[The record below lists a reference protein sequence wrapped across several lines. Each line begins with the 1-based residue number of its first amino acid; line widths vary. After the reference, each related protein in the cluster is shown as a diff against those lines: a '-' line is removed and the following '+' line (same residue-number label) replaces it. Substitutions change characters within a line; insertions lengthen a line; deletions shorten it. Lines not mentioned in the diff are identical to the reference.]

1 MTNSKIRVVDTGI
14 TCLHPGGDNPK
25 ADLVFVHG
33 LGGHPQK
40 TWSTEPC
47 EPKTSAERGV
57 PIGKRIANRLLRR
70 ANRVAAGNDK
80 TLPGVSESS
89 VNQEVFWP
97 RDLLPENVKD
107 VRVMTFGY
115 YSSPGGSS
123 QDNLYTLSKSLLGKL
138 ANERTYAALKISQ
151 DSTSGDAW
159 LKTIRDSTRGVIFFG
174 TPHSGSDMANWGE
187 LLRRIAGIFA
197 VTNSTLLAALNSEN
211 DNGQLEELRK
221 NFSRML
227 GQSSDGKFR
236 VFSFRETKPLVNGPM
251 EWASDLTVPENHRD
265 ICKFGGPNDPRYIDF
280 VNELQRFLREIGEGA
295 GVKRHYAVPVETVQ
309 SYTERSKLWEE
320 LEEKLQ
326 IRHGKASVPYAVT
339 IHGFG
344 GAGKSQLALKYAERK
359 KDRYNPILWIDA
371 TDEEAVRSSFRRC
384 AAELGLSDDQDENR
398 TSALADNGALQ
409 RVLRWLRDRKE
420 IDDEWLVIVDNA
432 DDFSWGIKEAMP
444 KGGQGSI
451 IITSQDN
458 WSHMLIPG
466 GCEHIEVGVMSPQ
479 EGTTLL
485 LQRLDLDKEAVTETI
500 RMRCAKVADE
510 LGYLPL
516 AIDLAGAYIG
526 NDSAPPEIALRQY
539 LEDYTTHRDE
549 LLKKDEFQGLMGT
562 KKTVWTVWDTT
573 LQRITKD
580 TVQPRLLLRFL
591 AQFKGTIIQDEMFGL
606 AALGTPL
613 LDDGLADEIS
623 IELRRFLPVNGG
635 KWDSFLYRQCRDL
648 LVRYGLLQRV
658 EGDWPGVTMH
668 KKEEHHPE
676 FRRHLVVHLPAV
688 DRVFS
693 DMGGNTERY
702 RDFVGS
708 TFGTVY
714 YDEGRWEEAEKLFVQ
729 VMETCQTNLGVDHP
743 DTLTSMANLAS
754 TLCKQGRW
762 EEAEKLEVQVIE
774 TSKTKLGADHPD
786 TLTSM
791 ANLASTLCKQGR
803 WEKAEKLKVQV
814 METRRTK
821 LGADHPDTLT
831 SMANLASTLWKQ
843 GRWEEAEKLFVQ
855 VMEIRR
861 TKVGA
866 DHPDTLI
873 SINNLASTLCDQG
886 RWEEA
891 EKLEVQVIE
900 TCRTKLGADHPN
912 TLTSMAGLA
921 STLRSQG
928 RWEEAEKLEVQ
939 VMEMSKTKLGAD
951 HPDTLTSMA
960 NLASTLWNQGRW
972 EEAEKLEVQVMET
985 RNTKLGADHPHT
997 LTSMNNLA
1005 FTWKTQGRFG
1015 DALDLMQE
1023 CCSFTARVLGPEHP
1037 DTISSM
1043 SVLRAWQREQDLYGA
1058 STTTSTRT
1066 SE

>member
-1 MTNSKIRVVDTGI
+1 MTNHEIRVVDTGI
-14 TCLHPGGDNPK
+14 TCLHTGGDDPK

-47 EPKTSAERGV
+47 EPKTSAERRV
-57 PIGKRIANRLLRR
+57 PIGKRIGNRLLRR
-70 ANRVAAGNDK
+70 ANRVAAENCES
-80 TLPGVSESS
+80 LPAVSDSS
-89 VNQEVFWP
+89 INQEVFWP
-97 RDLLPENVKD
+97 RDLLPETVKD

-138 ANERTYAALKISQ
+138 ANERAYAALKISQ

-236 VFSFRETKPLVNGPM
+236 VFSFRETKPLGNGPM

-265 ICKFGGPNDPRYIDF
+265 ICKFGGPKDPKYIDF

-295 GVKRHYAVPVETVQ
+295 GVKRHYAVPVESVQ

-326 IRHGKASVPYAVT
+326 IRHGKASVPYAVA

-344 GAGKSQLALKYAERK
+344 GAGKSQLALKYAESK

-384 AAELGLSDDQDENR
+384 AAELGLSDDQNENR

-420 IDDEWLVIVDNA
+420 MDDEWLVIVDNA
-432 DDFSWGIKEAMP
+432 DDVSWGIKEAIP
-444 KGGQGSI
+444 KGARGSI

-458 WSHMLIPG
+458 RSHMLIPG

-500 RMRCAKVADE
+500 RMCCAKVADE

-526 NDSAPPEIALRQY
+526 NDSAPPEIALKQY

-573 LQRITKD
+573 LQRIAKD
-580 TVQPRLLLRFL
+580 TIQPRLLLRFL

-606 AALGTPL
+606 AALGTLL
-613 LDDGLADEIS
+613 LDNGLADEIP

-658 EGDWPGVTMH
+658 EGDWAGVTMH
-668 KKEEHHPE
+668 KLVQWRAVQSEQSESWAWWYMVYILAACCQVTEEKHHPE

-688 DRVFS
+688 DGVFS
-693 DMGGNTERY
+693 DMGGDTERY
-702 RDFVGS
+702 RDFVGC
-708 TFGTVY
+708 TFGRVY
-714 YDEGRWEEAEKLFVQ
+714 YDEGRWEEAEKLEVQ
-729 VMETCQTNLGVDHP
+729 VMETSKRKLGADHP
-743 DTLTSMANLAS
+743 STLTIMANLAS
-754 TLCKQGRW
+754 TYR
-762 EEAEKLEVQVIE
+762 
-774 TSKTKLGADHPD
+774 
-786 TLTSM
+786 
-791 ANLASTLCKQGR
+791 N
-803 WEKAEKLKVQV
+803 
-814 METRRTK
+814 
-821 LGADHPDTLT
+821 
-831 SMANLASTLWKQ
+831 
-843 GRWEEAEKLFVQ
+843 
-855 VMEIRR
+855 
-861 TKVGA
+861 
-866 DHPDTLI
+866 
-873 SINNLASTLCDQG
+873 
-886 RWEEA
+886 
-891 EKLEVQVIE
+891 
-900 TCRTKLGADHPN
+900 
-912 TLTSMAGLA
+912 
-921 STLRSQG
+921 QG

-939 VMEMSKTKLGAD
+939 VMEMSRTKLGAD
-951 HPDTLTSMA
+951 HPDTLTSMN

-972 EEAEKLEVQVMET
+972 EEAEKLNVQVMEMS
-985 RNTKLGADHPHT
+985 RTKLGADHPFT
-997 LTSMNNLA
+997 LTSMANLA
-1005 FTWKTQGRFG
+1005 FTWKTQGRLG
-1015 DALDLMQE
+1015 DALDLIHE
-1023 CCSFTARVLGPEHP
+1023 CCSLQTRVLGPEHP
-1037 DTISSM
+1037 DTISSI
-1043 SVLRAWQREQDLYGA
+1043 SGLRDWQREQDLHGA

-1066 SE
+1066 LE

>member
-1 MTNSKIRVVDTGI
+1 MKPKRPLIFI
-14 TCLHPGGDNPK
+14 THS
-25 ADLVFVHG
+25 
-33 LGGHPQK
+33 LGGILTK
-40 TWSTEPC
+40 
-47 EPKTSAERGV
+47 
-57 PIGKRIANRLLRR
+57 
-70 ANRVAAGNDK
+70 
-80 TLPGVSESS
+80 
-89 VNQEVFWP
+89 F
-97 RDLLPENVKD
+97 
-107 VRVMTFGY
+107 
-115 YSSPGGSS
+115 
-123 QDNLYTLSKSLLGKL
+123 
-138 ANERTYAALKISQ
+138 ALKISQ

-187 LLRRIAGIFA
+187 LLRRVAGIFA

-265 ICKFGGPNDPRYIDF
+265 ICKFGGPKDPKYIDF

-309 SYTERSKLWEE
+309 SYTERSKLWEQ

-326 IRHGKASVPYAVT
+326 IRHGKASVPYAVA

-344 GAGKSQLALKYAERK
+344 GAGKSQLALKYAESK

-398 TSALADNGALQ
+398 TSALGDNGALQ

-420 IDDEWLVIVDNA
+420 MDDEWLVIVDNA
-432 DDFSWGIKEAMP
+432 DDVSWGIKEAMP
-444 KGGQGSI
+444 KGDQGSI

-458 WSHMLIPG
+458 RSHMLIPG

-485 LQRLDLDKEAVTETI
+485 LQRLDLCEEAVTETI

-591 AQFKGTIIQDEMFGL
+591 AQFKGAIIQDEMFGL

-623 IELRRFLPVNGG
+623 IELWRFLPVNGG

-658 EGDWPGVTMH
+658 EGDWAGVTMH
-668 KKEEHHPE
+668 KLVQWRAVQSEQSESWAWWYMVHILAACRQVTKEEQHPE

-693 DMGGNTERY
+693 DMGGDAERY
-702 RDFVGS
+702 RYFIGS
-708 TFGTVY
+708 TFGRVY
-714 YDEGRWEEAEKLFVQ
+714 YDEGQ
-729 VMETCQTNLGVDHP
+729 
-743 DTLTSMANLAS
+743 
-754 TLCKQGRW
+754 W
-762 EEAEKLEVQVIE
+762 EEAEKLEVQVMEIC
-774 TSKTKLGADHPD
+774 KTKLGADHPN
-786 TLTSM
+786 TLTSI
-791 ANLASTLCKQGR
+791 ANLAL
-803 WEKAEKLKVQV
+803 
-814 METRRTK
+814 
-821 LGADHPDTLT
+821 
-831 SMANLASTLWKQ
+831 TLWNQ

-855 VMEIRR
+855 VMEIR
-861 TKVGA
+861 
-866 DHPDTLI
+866 
-873 SINNLASTLCDQG
+873 
-886 RWEEA
+886 
-891 EKLEVQVIE
+891 
-900 TCRTKLGADHPN
+900 
-912 TLTSMAGLA
+912 
-921 STLRSQG
+921 
-928 RWEEAEKLEVQ
+928 
-939 VMEMSKTKLGAD
+939 KTKLGPD
-951 HPDTLTSMA
+951 HPDTLTSMN
-960 NLASTLWNQGRW
+960 NLASTFRNQGRW
-972 EEAEKLEVQVMET
+972 EEAEKLEVQAMEIRRTKFGADHPDTLTRMNNLASTLWNQDRWEEAEKLFVQVMEIRT
-985 RNTKLGADHPHT
+985 TKLGADHPST

-1005 FTWKTQGRFG
+1005 FTWKTQGRLG

-1023 CCSFTARVLGPEHP
+1023 CCSLRTRVLGPEHP
-1037 DTISSM
+1037 DTISSI
-1043 SVLRAWQREQDLYGA
+1043 SDLRGWQREQDLYGA

>member
-1 MTNSKIRVVDTGI
+1 MCLPDSKLRDLLKGRRPGRGFLELLGLKTINFIEVVRLEQGLGVGSNQDYLNLARYGSENRLIRFWLRPSQLSGTSTVEKLTTDAVLAAPALPEAEAQAVPTLFSSQKPAAEVAGQNQALGDHKMALNIVNMWNTDAASVVAAVPLLWSLVVGVVWAVVAVAVY
-14 TCLHPGGDNPK
+14 H
-25 ADLVFVHG
+25 ADVNKDGEYLVFVHG

-57 PIGKRIANRLLRR
+57 PIGKRIANRLLCCV
-70 ANRVAAGNDK
+70 NRVAAGNDES
-80 TLPGVSESS
+80 LPGVSESS

-159 LKTIRDSTRGVIFFG
+159 LKTIRDSTRGIIFFG

-227 GQSSDGKFR
+227 
-236 VFSFRETKPLVNGPM
+236 
-251 EWASDLTVPENHRD
+251 EWASDLTVSENHRD
-265 ICKFGGPNDPRYIDF
+265 ICKFGGPKDPKYIDF
-280 VNELQRFLREIGEGA
+280 VNELQRFLREIGDGG

-326 IRHGKASVPYAVT
+326 IRHGKASVPYAVA

-344 GAGKSQLALKYAERK
+344 GAGKSQLALKYAESK

-398 TSALADNGALQ
+398 ASALADNGTLQ

-420 IDDEWLVIVDNA
+420 MDDEWLVIIDNA
-432 DDFSWGIKEAMP
+432 DDVSWGIKEAIP

-458 WSHMLIPG
+458 RSHMLIPG

-479 EGTTLL
+479 EGTELL
-485 LQRLDLDKEAVTETI
+485 LQRLNLDKEAVTETT
-500 RMRCAKVADE
+500 RMRCAKVVDE

-526 NDSAPPEIALRQY
+526 DDSAPPEIALRQY

-658 EGDWPGVTMH
+658 EGDWAGVTMH
-668 KKEEHHPE
+668 K
-676 FRRHLVVHLPAV
+676 LVQWRAV
-688 DRVFS
+688 QS
-693 DMGGNTERY
+693 EQSESWAWCDMGGDTERY

-708 TFGTVY
+708 TFGRVY
-714 YDEGRWEEAEKLFVQ
+714 YDEGRWK
-729 VMETCQTNLGVDHP
+729 
-743 DTLTSMANLAS
+743 
-754 TLCKQGRW
+754 
-762 EEAEKLEVQVIE
+762 EAEKLEVQVMEIY
-774 TSKTKLGADHPD
+774 KTKLGADHPD

-791 ANLASTLCKQGR
+791 ANLAST
-803 WEKAEKLKVQV
+803 
-814 METRRTK
+814 
-821 LGADHPDTLT
+821 
-831 SMANLASTLWKQ
+831 
-843 GRWEEAEKLFVQ
+843 F
-855 VMEIRR
+855 
-861 TKVGA
+861 
-866 DHPDTLI
+866 
-873 SINNLASTLCDQG
+873 
-886 RWEEA
+886 
-891 EKLEVQVIE
+891 
-900 TCRTKLGADHPN
+900 
-912 TLTSMAGLA
+912 
-921 STLRSQG
+921 
-928 RWEEAEKLEVQ
+928 
-939 VMEMSKTKLGAD
+939 
-951 HPDTLTSMA
+951 
-960 NLASTLWNQGRW
+960 WNQGRW
-972 EEAEKLEVQVMET
+972 EEAEKLEVQ
-985 RNTKLGADHPHT
+985 H
-997 LTSMNNLA
+997 S
-1005 FTWKTQGRFG
+1005 
-1015 DALDLMQE
+1015 
-1023 CCSFTARVLGPEHP
+1023 
-1037 DTISSM
+1037 
-1043 SVLRAWQREQDLYGA
+1043 
-1058 STTTSTRT
+1058 
-1066 SE
+1066 